1 MITGL
6 TITACIIAASLA
18 IYFTCNK
25 GMARNAVGQQV
36 RRFIIA
42 AVCAGIPLFTACG
55 ISLPI
60 PLISAGVVSAGWLI
74 TFPALFHLTNRRSS
88 PDYEHYMDITFG
100 IYLWGWLASI
110 TLFIASFPSL
120 HMTGSVITGLIEFAL
135 SVVLFFQIVYYCL
148 YGVCIDA
155 NGMKILQE
163 THYNEIIEF
172 ARSYNMMKV
181 VAVVIAIAAMLFLY
195 LWSNIGHMQHVD
207 AQWWQTAIWGIC
219 TIVFG
224 IYIWKKHHGVFIRT
238 GFVKLWLDIKEYSDS
253 NSNYLSELETRL
265 ANLVIEQ
272 NGKAYSRP
280 STVMVVIGES
290 ASRDYM
296 TAFRPDMEHNTTPWL
311 NELASDKEHCVMFA
325 NAYSC
330 AMHTVQ
336 VLEKSL
342 TEYNQ
347 YDKGKQFATSCS
359 IVDIA
364 HKMGWQVHWYSNQ
377 GHLGA
382 ADTPITI
389 VAETSDVAK
398 WTKQELGK
406 VQYDRSLVDFLDE
419 VDPTKNNLVV
429 LHLKGSHFNFL
440 NRYPAEMTVWGKP
453 GVQDNVVNYENSIRY
468 TDSILRQFYE
478 YGREKLN
485 LQSMIYFSDHAT
497 VPDRKR
503 SPSFNGFGETRIPLL
518 VWVSD
523 EYIKLHGKRFEALK
537 ANRDK
542 YWTNDLFYDL
552 FCGVMDI
559 SSNRFCEQNSLASAD
574 YKFTRDMLLTYEGK
588 ARISDDV

>member
-6 TITACIIAASLA
+6 TITACIVAASLA

-25 GMARNAVGQQV
+25 GMASNAVGQQV

-42 AVCAGIPLFTACG
+42 AVCVSLPLFIAG
-55 ISLPI
+55 DGVLPPALI
-60 PLISAGVVSAGWLI
+60 PAGVVAAGWMI
-74 TFPALFHLTNRRSS
+74 TFPALFHLTNRRTS

-100 IYLWGWLASI
+100 IYLWGWLAAVI
-110 TLFIASFPSL
+110 LFTASFPLL
-120 HMTGSVITGLIEFAL
+120 HVAGAIVVGLMEFVLAGI
-135 SVVLFFQIVYYCL
+135 LFFQIVYYCL

-172 ARSYNMMKV
+172 ARSYSLPKVAGVLLTVIVMMFV
-181 VAVVIAIAAMLFLY
+181 CM
-195 LWSNIGHMQHVD
+195 WSNIKWMTGVEM
-207 AQWWQTAIWGIC
+207 QWWHTAICGLYAAG
-219 TIVFG
+219 FG
-224 IYIWKKHHGVFIRT
+224 VYIWKKHHGVFIRT
-238 GFVKLWLDIKEYSDS
+238 GIVKLWLDIKEYSNS
-253 NSNYLSELETRL
+253 NSNYLSELENRL
-265 ANLVIEQ
+265 SNLVIEQ
-272 NGKAYSRP
+272 NGKPYSHP

-296 TAFRPDMEHNTTPWL
+296 SAFCPGMEHDTTPWL
-311 NELASDKEHCVMFA
+311 REMAADKEHCVMFA

-330 AMHTVQ
+330 AIHTVQ

-389 VAETSDVAK
+389 VAETSNVAK

-440 NRYPAEMTVWGKP
+440 NRYPADKTVWGET
-453 GVQDNVVNYENSIRY
+453 GVQDNTLNYENSLRY
-468 TDSILRQFYE
+468 TDSILRRFYE

-503 SPSFNGFGETRIPLL
+503 SPSFNGFGDTRIPLF
-518 VWVSD
+518 VWASD
-523 EYIKLHGKRFEALK
+523 EYIERHGRRFDALK
-537 ANRDK
+537 ANKDK

-559 SSNRFCEQNSLASAD
+559 SSNRFCEQNSLASAE

-588 ARISDDV
+588 AHISDDM